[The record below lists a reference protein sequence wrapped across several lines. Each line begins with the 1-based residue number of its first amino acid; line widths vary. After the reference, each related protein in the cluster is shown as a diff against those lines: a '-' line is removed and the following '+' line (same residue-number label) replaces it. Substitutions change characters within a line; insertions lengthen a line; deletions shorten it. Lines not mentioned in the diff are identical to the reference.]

1 MKELRVLIIFLMFV
15 WLFYLFVGYALK
27 NLRFQAP
34 SYEVGPFN
42 TPMGIW
48 CSPNG
53 VEYIVTP
60 GSIALNVDI
69 VGFPIS
75 CQRV

>member
-27 NLRFQAP
+27 GIKFEAP

-42 TPMGIW
+42 TPI
-48 CSPNG
+48 CS
-53 VEYIVTP
+53 
-60 GSIALNVDI
+60 
-69 VGFPIS
+69 
-75 CQRV
+75 